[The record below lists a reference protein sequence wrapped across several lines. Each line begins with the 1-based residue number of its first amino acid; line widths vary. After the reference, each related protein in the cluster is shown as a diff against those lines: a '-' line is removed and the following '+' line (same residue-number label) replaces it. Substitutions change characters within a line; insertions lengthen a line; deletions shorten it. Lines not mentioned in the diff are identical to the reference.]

1 MKVRHKQTGVVVEV
15 QEPAGLW
22 WILRPASPEVHYA
35 VPMSDYEEIKTDRW
49 QDVTGE
55 CEHWDSRYKDGSG
68 RTLFYDNVIIHKG
81 NDINRQD
88 GLYRLRKV
96 HVVKGD
102 WRISEPEHTEAF
114 IVERKMSE

>member
-55 CEHWDSRYKDGSG
+55 VIDSISGISMIHPDWLNNVCVPDG
-68 RTLFYDNVIIHKG
+68 
-81 NDINRQD
+81 
-88 GLYRLRKV
+88 YRLRKV
-96 HVVKGD
+96 QLKREQG
-102 WRISEPEHTEAF
+102 EHLSDLTVWAF
-114 IVERKMSE
+114 IVERKVA